1 MKHRS
6 CGASGG
12 GDGRR
17 GGGFSLRVVGDFFAA
32 LVSQIAASL
41 GLLTPVPAYAL
52 SETQKRGLNAL
63 AMRAHEAYDGNKV
76 EHTDALKKLWSLA
89 FGSKAP
95 PKDLKS
101 ESWKEMGW
109 QGCSP
114 TTDFRAGGFLS
125 LSNLIWLGEN
135 KPETFDKLRH
145 KKNGERSEFE
155 YPFAVAGVNLTFS
168 LVEMCELK
176 EEAPTTSTGICFAE
190 LIEAH
195 GDEAF
200 ERLYALMFETL
211 DDEWLRFGGA
221 TYMEFPLVLKATK
234 QKIVRAM
241 DGAKS
246 FEDVVARLGT

>member
-1 MKHRS
+1 M
-6 CGASGG
+6 
-12 GDGRR
+12 
-17 GGGFSLRVVGDFFAA
+17 
-32 LVSQIAASL
+32 
-41 GLLTPVPAYAL
+41 
-52 SETQKRGLNAL
+52 
-63 AMRAHEAYDGNKV
+63 
-76 EHTDALKKLWSLA
+76 
-89 FGSKAP
+89 
-95 PKDLKS
+95 
-101 ESWKEMGW
+101 
-109 QGCSP
+109 
-114 TTDFRAGGFLS
+114 S

-200 ERLYALMFETL
+200 DRLYALMFETL

-246 FEDVVARLGT
+246 FEHVVARLGT